1 MEKVKY
7 ILAILANYIPV
18 LWAYIFYSIGAGIDW
33 SLFIISQ
40 ILLVTLNHKITKSK
54 LALLFL
60 HANLLVSTIVAN
72 WLSTHLYYTNISSD
86 DETLLVGNLGL
97 KVGVIFVILMS
108 TFSLL
113 IRIFLEKQKGTVE

>member
-1 MEKVKY
+1 MKKVKY
-7 ILAILANYIPV
+7 ILAILSNYIPV
-18 LWAYIFYSIGAGIDW
+18 LWAYILYSGGAATVW

-40 ILLVTLNHKITKSK
+40 ILLVTSNHKITKNK

-60 HANLLVSTIVAN
+60 HVNLLVSTIVAN

-86 DETLLVGNLGL
+86 DETLLVGIWGL
-97 KVGVIFVILMS
+97 KVGAVFVILMS

-113 IRIFLEKQKGTVE
+113 IKNFLEKQKGTPE

>member
-1 MEKVKY
+1 MEKAKY

-86 DETLLVGNLGL
+86 DETVSG
-97 KVGVIFVILMS
+97 KSGVEGRSSICYPDVHI
-108 TFSLL
+108 LL
-113 IRIFLEKQKGTVE
+113 IDKDLFREAKRDD

>member
-1 MEKVKY
+1 MKKVKY
-7 ILAILANYIPV
+7 ILAILSNYIPV
-18 LWAYIFYSIGAGIDW
+18 LWAYILYSGGAATVW
-33 SLFIISQ
+33 SLFITSQ
-40 ILLVTLNHKITKSK
+40 ILLVTSNHKITKNK

-60 HANLLVSTIVAN
+60 HVNLLVSTIVAN

-86 DETLLVGNLGL
+86 DETLLVGILGL
-97 KVGVIFVILMS
+97 KVGAVFVILMS

>member
-18 LWAYIFYSIGAGIDW
+18 LWAYIFYSIGAGTDW

-60 HANLLVSTIVAN
+60 HVNLLVSTIVAN

>member
-18 LWAYIFYSIGAGIDW
+18 LWAYIFYSIGAGVDW

-60 HANLLVSTIVAN
+60 HVNLLVSTIVAN

-86 DETLLVGNLGL
+86 DETLLVGIWGL
-97 KVGVIFVILMS
+97 KVGAIFVILMS

>member
-18 LWAYIFYSIGAGIDW
+18 LWAYIFYSIGAGVDW

-60 HANLLVSTIVAN
+60 HVNLLVSTIVAN

-86 DETLLVGNLGL
+86 DETLLVGIWGL
-97 KVGVIFVILMS
+97 KVGAIFVILMS

-113 IRIFLEKQKGTVE
+113 IRIFLEKQKRDN